1 MPVPRDGLAAPN
13 TSVYVASTKFLEKY
27 CTLLMLIFPRLT
39 LFGALT
45 IGCTIVG
52 QSLSNFRYNPRPSF
66 FVGPSRTVSMK
77 LIVKVF
83 PEITIKSP
91 PVRKK
96 FIRQLAKN
104 IRTVL
109 RELDENI
116 VVGGVWDNLEV
127 ETRETDPKILQGITE
142 RLSCMPGIANFLQVA
157 EYPLGD
163 LDDIVAKCRQ
173 HYADL
178 LPGKIFA
185 VRCKRAGKHSFSSMD
200 VERYVGSQLR
210 RECGAAGI
218 DLKNPELLVRME
230 IRDDRLFV
238 VHSQHQGLG
247 GYPLGALEQTLVLM
261 SGGFDSTV
269 AAYQIMRRGLM
280 AHFCFFNLGGRAH
293 ELGVME
299 VAHFIWKKYGSSQR
313 VLFISVPFEEVLG
326 EILQKVDDGHMGV
339 VLKRMMLRA
348 ASAMAERLEIDVLVT
363 GEAISQVSSQTLPN
377 LATIDSVTDK
387 LVLRPLIATDKQDIV
402 NLATQIGSADFA
414 RHMPEYCGV
423 ISVNPKTSAKRY
435 RVEHEETRFDMA
447 VLDRALERARLVAI
461 DRVIDDLS
469 QQVAVEEVHQALA
482 GQVILDI
489 RHPDAQ
495 EDQPLDVPG
504 VEVQAVPFYALN
516 SRFKELDGNRQYL
529 LYCDKGVMSRLH
541 AHHLLS
547 EGHANV
553 RVYRP
558 S

>member
-1 MPVPRDGLAAPN
+1 
-13 TSVYVASTKFLEKY
+13 
-27 CTLLMLIFPRLT
+27 
-39 LFGALT
+39 
-45 IGCTIVG
+45 
-52 QSLSNFRYNPRPSF
+52 
-66 FVGPSRTVSMK
+66 MK

-96 FIRQLAKN
+96 FIRQLGKN

-109 RELDENI
+109 REMDADI

-127 ETRETDPKILQGITE
+127 ETRQTDPKVLQGIRD

-163 LDDIVAKCRQ
+163 MDDIVAKCKL

-178 LPGKIFA
+178 LPGKMFS
-185 VRCKRAGKHSFSSMD
+185 VRCKRAGRHDFSSMD
-200 VERYVGSQLR
+200 VEKYVGSKLR
-210 RECGAAGI
+210 MQCGAAGI
-218 DLKNPELLVRME
+218 ELKKPDLVVRME
-230 IRDDRLFV
+230 IRDQRLFV
-238 VHSQHQGLG
+238 VHDQHQGMG

-313 VLFISVPFEEVLG
+313 VLFVSVPFEEVLG
-326 EILQKVDDGHMGV
+326 EILQKVDNSHMGV

-348 ASAMAERLEIDVLVT
+348 ASAVADRLEIDVLVT
-363 GEAISQVSSQTLPN
+363 GEAISQVASQTLPN
-377 LATIDSVTDK
+377 LSLIDAATDK
-387 LVLRPLIATDKQDIV
+387 LVLRPLVASHKQEIV
-402 NLATQIGSADFA
+402 DLATEIGTADFA

-423 ISVNPKTSAKRY
+423 ISVNPKTNAKRN
-435 RVEHEETRFDMA
+435 RVEYEEKQFDMA
-447 VLDRALERARLVAI
+447 ILEQALERAKLISI

-469 QQVAVEEVHQALA
+469 RNVDIEEVSQALA
-482 GQVILDI
+482 GQVIIDI

-495 EDQPLDVPG
+495 EDQPLQVPG
-504 VEVQAVPFYALN
+504 VEIQTLPFYALN
-516 SRFKELDGNRQYL
+516 SRFKALDDTRQYL

>member
-1 MPVPRDGLAAPN
+1 
-13 TSVYVASTKFLEKY
+13 
-27 CTLLMLIFPRLT
+27 
-39 LFGALT
+39 
-45 IGCTIVG
+45 
-52 QSLSNFRYNPRPSF
+52 
-66 FVGPSRTVSMK
+66 MK

-83 PEITIKSP
+83 PEITIKSR
-91 PVRKK
+91 PVRKQ

-109 RELDENI
+109 RDLDPAL

-127 ETRETDPKILQGITE
+127 QTRITEPKTLHEMTE

-163 LDDIVAKCRQ
+163 MDDILAKCKL

-178 LPGKIFA
+178 LPGKIFS

-200 VERYVGSQLR
+200 VEKYVGSKLR
-210 RECGAAGI
+210 IECGAAGI
-218 DLKNPELLVRME
+218 DLKKPEIEVRME
-230 IRDDRLFV
+230 IRDQRLFV
-238 VHSQHQGLG
+238 IHSQHNSIG

-269 AAYQIMRRGLM
+269 AAYQVMRRGLM

-313 VLFISVPFEEVLG
+313 VLFVSVPFEEVLG
-326 EILQKVDDGHMGV
+326 EILQKVDNSHMGV

-348 ASAMAERLEIDVLVT
+348 ASSIADRLEIDVLVT
-363 GEAISQVSSQTLPN
+363 GEAISQVASQTLPN
-377 LATIDSVTDK
+377 LSLIDAATDK
-387 LVLRPLIATDKQDIV
+387 LVLRPLITSHKQDIV
-402 NLATQIGSADFA
+402 DQAVEIGTADFA
-414 RHMPEYCGV
+414 KHMPEYCGV
-423 ISVNPKTSAKRY
+423 ISINPKTNAKRN
-435 RVEHEETRFDMA
+435 RVEYEEQQFDMA
-447 VLDRALERARLVAI
+447 ILERALENAKLVSI

-469 QQVAVEEVHQALA
+469 RSIEIEEVSQALA
-482 GQVILDI
+482 GQVIIDI

-495 EDQPLDVPG
+495 EDQPLQLPG
-504 VEVQAVPFYALN
+504 IEIQALPFYALN
-516 SRFKELDGNRQYL
+516 SRFKELDDTRQYL

>member
-1 MPVPRDGLAAPN
+1 MVG
-13 TSVYVASTKFLEKY
+13 TSRS
-27 CTLLMLIFPRLT
+27 
-39 LFGALT
+39 
-45 IGCTIVG
+45 
-52 QSLSNFRYNPRPSF
+52 
-66 FVGPSRTVSMK
+66 VSMK

-96 FIRQLAKN
+96 FIRQLGKN

-109 RELDENI
+109 RELDADI

-127 ETRETDPKILQGITE
+127 ETRQTDPKVLQGIRE

-163 LDDIVAKCRQ
+163 LDDIVAKCKL

-178 LPGKIFA
+178 LPGKMFS
-185 VRCKRAGKHSFSSMD
+185 VRCRRAGRHDFSSMD
-200 VERYVGSQLR
+200 VEKYVGSKLR
-210 RECGAAGI
+210 MQCGAAGI
-218 DLKNPELLVRME
+218 ELKKPDLVVRME
-230 IRDDRLFV
+230 IRDQRLFV
-238 VHSQHQGLG
+238 VHDQHKGMG

-269 AAYQIMRRGLM
+269 AAYQVMRRGLM

-313 VLFISVPFEEVLG
+313 VLFVSVPFEEVLG
-326 EILQKVDDGHMGV
+326 EILQKVDNSHMGV

-348 ASAMAERLEIDVLVT
+348 ASAVADRLEIDVLVT
-363 GEAISQVSSQTLPN
+363 GEAISQVASQTLPN
-377 LATIDSVTDK
+377 LSLIDAATDK
-387 LVLRPLIATDKQDIV
+387 LVLRPLVATHKQDIV
-402 NLATQIGSADFA
+402 DLATEIGTADFA

-423 ISVNPKTSAKRY
+423 ISVNPKTNAKRN
-435 RVEHEETRFDMA
+435 RVEYEEKQFDMA
-447 VLDRALERARLVAI
+447 ILEQALERARLVSI

-469 QQVAVEEVHQALA
+469 RNVDIEEVSQALA
-482 GQVILDI
+482 GQVIIDI

-495 EDQPLDVPG
+495 EDQPLQVPG
-504 VEVQAVPFYALN
+504 VEIQTLPFYALN
-516 SRFKELDGNRQYL
+516 SRFKALDDTRQYL

>member
-1 MPVPRDGLAAPN
+1 
-13 TSVYVASTKFLEKY
+13 
-27 CTLLMLIFPRLT
+27 
-39 LFGALT
+39 
-45 IGCTIVG
+45 
-52 QSLSNFRYNPRPSF
+52 
-66 FVGPSRTVSMK
+66 MK

-83 PEITIKSP
+83 SEIIIKSP
-91 PVRKK
+91 PVRKQ

-109 RELDENI
+109 RDLDPAL

-127 ETRETDPKILQGITE
+127 QTRITEPKTLHEMTE

-163 LDDIVAKCRQ
+163 MDDILAKCKL

-178 LPGKIFA
+178 LPGKIFS

-200 VERYVGSQLR
+200 VEKYVGSKLR
-210 RECGAAGI
+210 IECGAAGI
-218 DLKNPELLVRME
+218 DLKKPEIEVRME
-230 IRDDRLFV
+230 IRDQRLFV
-238 VHSQHQGLG
+238 IHSQHNSIG

-269 AAYQIMRRGLM
+269 AAYQVMRRGLM

-313 VLFISVPFEEVLG
+313 VLFVSVPFEEVLG
-326 EILQKVDDGHMGV
+326 EILQKVDNSHMGV

-348 ASAMAERLEIDVLVT
+348 ASSIADRLEIDVLVT
-363 GEAISQVSSQTLPN
+363 GEAISQVASQTLPN
-377 LATIDSVTDK
+377 LSLIDAATDK
-387 LVLRPLIATDKQDIV
+387 LVLRPLITSHKQDIV
-402 NLATQIGSADFA
+402 DQAVEIGTADFA
-414 RHMPEYCGV
+414 KHMPEYCGV
-423 ISVNPKTSAKRY
+423 ISINPKTNAKRN
-435 RVEHEETRFDMA
+435 RVEYEEQQFDMA
-447 VLDRALERARLVAI
+447 ILERALENAKLVSI

-469 QQVAVEEVHQALA
+469 RSIEIEEVSQALA
-482 GQVILDI
+482 GQVIIDI

-495 EDQPLDVPG
+495 EDQPLQLTG
-504 VEVQAVPFYALN
+504 IEIQALPFYALN
-516 SRFKELDGNRQYL
+516 SRFKELDDTRQYL